1 MLATTGEKFDSSVD
15 REEPFEFKIGV
26 GQVIKGWD
34 EGVILMSL
42 GEKAVLHVRR
52 AYRRFTIFFFSK
64 TLPACRYPVRWLMAM
79 KMLVVEQFR
88 YEFPMEI
95 VHGRLITNCAT
106 GGVGSS
112 I

>member
-1 MLATTGEKFDSSVD
+1 MLPTTGDTLVMHYTGTLATTGEKFDSSVD

-52 AYRRFTIFFFSK
+52 AYRRFKNHFFPSK
-64 TLPACRYPVRWLMAM
+64 RCLRADI
-79 KMLVVEQFR
+79 Q
-88 YEFPMEI
+88 
-95 VHGRLITNCAT
+95 
-106 GGVGSS
+106 
-112 I
+112 

>member
-1 MLATTGEKFDSSVD
+1 VRKQVLRSGDGATLPATGDTLVMHYTGMLATTGEKFDSSVD

-52 AYRRFTIFFFSK
+52 AYRRFTIFFFQK
-64 TLPACRYPVRWLMAM
+64 PCLRADI
-79 KMLVVEQFR
+79 Q
-88 YEFPMEI
+88 
-95 VHGRLITNCAT
+95 
-106 GGVGSS
+106 
-112 I
+112 